1 MEKENII
8 IPMEQLIK
16 VIGQMISNMGKE
28 NKYGLIV
35 QFMKDNIDMAK
46 NKEREF
52 IFGLMEL
59 NIQEIGIIINS
70 MALLIKQG

>member
-1 MEKENII
+1 
-8 IPMEQLIK
+8 
-16 VIGQMISNMGKE
+16 MISNMGKE

-70 MALLIKQG
+70 MALLIK